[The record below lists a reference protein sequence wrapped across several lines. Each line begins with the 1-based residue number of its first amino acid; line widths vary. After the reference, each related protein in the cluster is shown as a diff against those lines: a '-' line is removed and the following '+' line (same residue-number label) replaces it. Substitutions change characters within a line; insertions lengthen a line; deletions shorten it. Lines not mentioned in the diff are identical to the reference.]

1 MPIAA
6 NTTRRKYRVPGLYAS
21 LLESAAV
28 AAEVVDPRARH
39 SEYTVKHD
47 AGSRRLLNSTS
58 PTAKAAARKLRSLDA
73 GEPQLVPVA
82 MVVGFPGADAVP
94 WIAAVR
100 EVPDTT
106 AEHDAMCWLV
116 RVFVDDRVEI
126 GQTVAQM
133 WRQAAAVADGFTV
146 GRVADSGEYIAQGY
160 DPDAKE
166 RRDIAP
172 GDDVVFG
179 DVPEA
184 D

>member
-1 MPIAA
+1 M
-6 NTTRRKYRVPGLYAS
+6 R
-21 LLESAAV
+21 
-28 AAEVVDPRARH
+28 
-39 SEYTVKHD
+39 
-47 AGSRRLLNSTS
+47 
-58 PTAKAAARKLRSLDA
+58 
-73 GEPQLVPVA
+73 Q
-82 MVVGFPGADAVP
+82 
-94 WIAAVR
+94 
-100 EVPDTT
+100 VPDTT

-166 RRDIAP
+166 WRDIAP